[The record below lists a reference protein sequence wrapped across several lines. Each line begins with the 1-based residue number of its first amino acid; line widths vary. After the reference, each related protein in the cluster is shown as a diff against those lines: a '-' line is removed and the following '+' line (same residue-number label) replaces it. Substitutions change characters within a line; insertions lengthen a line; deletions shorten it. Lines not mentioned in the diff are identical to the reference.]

1 VRDLRLDD
9 EQQQRVRDCLT
20 KASVALPR
28 EAFGRL
34 IAELESSIH
43 QFQAAEPQATLRET
57 RDALRAIWTLARA
70 DDPSAA
76 LLRGRLRSLPKRALD
91 YIDDRA
97 VRVIPRLFPGEQA
110 ESGFLAWADTVDG
123 KKLIE
128 AAAVVSA
135 QGARVVPGRSRG
147 SGKRSRRQ
155 LEPLILG
162 AVRGAEDGQPKGG
175 RPRAGA
181 RDGLVRRLALD
192 WYVGA
197 EQMPNVG
204 RSDYGGFGDL
214 VHSIF
219 DWLSQPGA
227 AQALRRYW
235 AEVEKG
241 RTRLALQN
249 REAADL
255 DGDSSEA

>member
-1 VRDLRLDD
+1 M
-9 EQQQRVRDCLT
+9 RDCLT
-20 KASVALPR
+20 KASVGLR
-28 EAFGRL
+28 HEAFDRL

-43 QFQAAEPQATLRET
+43 RFQAAAQQATLRET
-57 RDALRAIWTLARA
+57 RDALRAIWTLAHA

-76 LLRGRLRSLPKRALD
+76 VLRGRLSSLPKRALD

-97 VRVIPRLFPGEQA
+97 IRVIPRLFPGERA

-128 AAAVVSA
+128 AAAALSGE
-135 QGARVVPGRSRG
+135 GARVVAGRSRG

-162 AVRGAEDGQPKGG
+162 AVRGAEDGRPKGG
-175 RPRAGA
+175 RPRAHA
-181 RDGLVRRLALD
+181 RDGLVRHLALD
-192 WYVGA
+192 WYVGT
-197 EQMPNVG
+197 EQMPNAG

-214 VHSIF
+214 VHSVF
-219 DWLSQPGA
+219 DWLSEPGA

-241 RTRLALQN
+241 RARLVLQS
-249 REAADL
+249 EDAADL
-255 DGDSSEA
+255 DGNSSEA